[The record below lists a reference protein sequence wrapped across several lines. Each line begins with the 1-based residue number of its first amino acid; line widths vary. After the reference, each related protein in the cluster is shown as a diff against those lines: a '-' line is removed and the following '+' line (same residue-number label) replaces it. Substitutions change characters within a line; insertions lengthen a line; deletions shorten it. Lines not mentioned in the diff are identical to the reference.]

1 MAELALFIDAPTLSE
16 ATAVY
21 TDAALTTLATDG
33 YYSDQNITRQQLN
46 GLLGSA
52 ISCPDCSG
60 STPSPVTTY
69 TVTQNVTNNI
79 VGTLNTD
86 YILTGSGYDG
96 GNPAGSVSQSGPVND
111 PYSFTINASP
121 VSGKRFSSSS
131 PFTATNP
138 AGSIP
143 VGGTTVTNTLE
154 GTVEAIPTNPGII
167 YYRLNGCADRDGSQP
182 QGGFIIR
189 QTPPAVG
196 QRFVATNA
204 QPPETYYYDQAYP
217 IPSVVPPSDLIEN
230 PTFGGMYTSQGPG
243 ARVLSSIAGETGC
256 PVFNVVNS
264 TIYQVRKCSDSTTDY
279 FFRSQVF
286 YADQSTVTPDTGST
300 IYIVMGQLDGTQ
312 LSGKAE
318 LTNILGVDTNGVVE
332 GHPGY
337 TSPALGCPTQDEYYI
352 LKLCNSQPQEL
363 AVSLQPATNSVFN
376 NFGVGDVFLDY
387 DQHCWELFQKT
398 DKPGAFATSTR
409 PAVELAFHLG
419 SDCNACSV
427 TIPNSPGGPNYAV

>member
-60 STPSPVTTY
+60 SAPSPVTTY

-143 VGGTTVTNTLE
+143 VGGATVTL
-154 GTVEAIPTNPGII
+154 
-167 YYRLNGCADRDGSQP
+167 S
-182 QGGFIIR
+182 
-189 QTPPAVG
+189 
-196 QRFVATNA
+196 
-204 QPPETYYYDQAYP
+204 
-217 IPSVVPPSDLIEN
+217 LIH
-230 PTFGGMYTSQGPG
+230 
-243 ARVLSSIAGETGC
+243 I
-256 PVFNVVNS
+256 
-264 TIYQVRKCSDSTTDY
+264 
-279 FFRSQVF
+279 
-286 YADQSTVTPDTGST
+286 
-300 IYIVMGQLDGTQ
+300 
-312 LSGKAE
+312 
-318 LTNILGVDTNGVVE
+318 
-332 GHPGY
+332 
-337 TSPALGCPTQDEYYI
+337 
-352 LKLCNSQPQEL
+352 
-363 AVSLQPATNSVFN
+363 
-376 NFGVGDVFLDY
+376 
-387 DQHCWELFQKT
+387 
-398 DKPGAFATSTR
+398 
-409 PAVELAFHLG
+409 
-419 SDCNACSV
+419 
-427 TIPNSPGGPNYAV
+427 